1 MTRSASWLTALVWKG
16 EDLWRSCSKRLRKT
30 IRYPDTNPIKKVY
43 SDFLKRAWF
52 HARVTSRYPDANS
65 QTVVNITEVKRCGF
79 DGAPGLY
86 WYKLGPLWLTAGDPS
101 PPVTVETVT

>member
-16 EDLWRSCSKRLRKT
+16 EDLWRSCSKRLRMT

-52 HARVTSRYPDANS
+52 RARVNSRYPDTNS
-65 QTVVNITEVKRCGF
+65 PTVVGQHHRGQEVRF
-79 DGAPGLY
+79 RWGA
-86 WYKLGPLWLTAGDPS
+86 GPLLVQIGAAVAHSRRSLPS
-101 PPVTVETVT
+101 RHG